1 MSISKLCIE
10 AGQIKATLKCRA
22 CGELSYI
29 SNFSKDHPEAK
40 KLLPYAAM
48 LAGLTFTQFLQI
60 SLFANLE
67 GVSKSTWET
76 LEEEMR
82 DVVTEL
88 LDEKINQNLKKI
100 KEKIP
105 SGIEI
110 IIDCRWSSRGF
121 FAEEATVTVWETQTN
136 TIIGRYHILRKKE
149 KDSENRTYEG
159 SSKAMEGYGVN
170 KVMQNLQKEGILV
183 KSFTHDVVS

>member
-1 MSISKLCIE
+1 
-10 AGQIKATLKCRA
+10 
-22 CGELSYI
+22 
-29 SNFSKDHPEAK
+29 
-40 KLLPYAAM
+40 
-48 LAGLTFTQFLQI
+48 
-60 SLFANLE
+60 
-67 GVSKSTWET
+67 
-76 LEEEMR
+76 MR

-88 LDEKINQNLKKI
+88 LDEKINENLKKI

-121 FAEEATVTVWETQTN
+121 FAEEATVTVWESQTN
-136 TIIGRYHILRKKE
+136 TIIGRYHIPRKKE

-170 KVMQNLQKEGILV
+170 KVMQNLQKEGCCITMQQTLFQFYFPATV
-183 KSFTHDVVS
+183 NNCLPLSNNNNTNNNNSSNNNNKEN